1 MAIRGSVEHG
11 VARPDGQK
19 DLLASQSATQSM
31 TLPQQGQSH
40 VEQERSKQGK
50 QGEQPPAGSTEH
62 VERATAL
69 LAGGAIL
76 VAVGLFAAGFMRRPI
91 EQAVRRLA
99 DRLEGV
105 ELPLV
110 LPATIAE
117 TVRELRTDMRI
128 MSEMHVDQRTN

>member
-1 MAIRGSVEHG
+1 MAIRPSIEHG
-11 VARPDGQK
+11 VARPDAPK

-31 TLPQQGQSH
+31 TLPQQDQSR

-76 VAVGLFAAGFMRRPI
+76 VAIGLFAAGFMRRPI

-117 TVRELRTDMRI
+117 TVREVRASSRI
-128 MSEMHVDQRTN
+128 MAEMRAD

>member
-11 VARPDGQK
+11 VARPDSQQ

-31 TLPQQGQSH
+31 TLPQQDQSR
-40 VEQERSKQGK
+40 VEQERSKQEK
-50 QGEQPPAGSTEH
+50 QVEQALAGSVEH
-62 VERATAL
+62 VARATAL

-76 VAVGLFAAGFMRRPI
+76 VAAGLFAAGFMRRPI
-91 EQAVRRLA
+91 EQAVRRIV
-99 DRLEGV
+99 DSIQGV

-117 TVRELRTDMRI
+117 TVREVCASSRI
-128 MSEMHVDQRTN
+128 MAEMRAD